1 MEDDEVQQSMVQQ
14 APIESGDPG
23 VAPQAVIGVIVVAVF
38 TSMLLGRLGRSN
50 LASGLRRW
58 LPLLYT
64 TLWGATLIA
73 LTVMY
78 ARGLSQMAF
87 AGVFVLFLLGAFAS
101 VGWLR
106 SVMAG
111 VAISIEGRI
120 HLGDSIRIGSTSGE
134 VIGFGVRSLR
144 LRAVDGSIHEIP
156 NEKLVVESVTNL
168 SGDGGDSATE
178 FVIAVPAGVD
188 PDRAVQVAR
197 DVAILTPLASP
208 RHQPEV
214 FLESGP
220 HLHQFEIRVRGYAF
234 DAAYQDH
241 FRSDVVAR
249 IQSEF
254 NGARTPDEVLLPN
267 SV

>member
-1 MEDDEVQQSMVQQ
+1 MEDEEIQQSTVAQTD
-14 APIESGDPG
+14 ESPTAEPG
-23 VAPQAVIGVIVVAVF
+23 VASQGVIGVLMLAVLA
-38 TSMLLGRLGRSN
+38 SMLLGRLGRSN
-50 LASGLRRW
+50 LIGGLRRW
-58 LPLLYT
+58 LPVLYT
-64 TLWGATLIA
+64 ALWGVTLLG

-78 ARGLSQMAF
+78 ARGLSQTAF
-87 AGVFVLFLLGAFAS
+87 LGVFVLFLLGAVSS

-120 HLGDSIRIGSTSGE
+120 NLGDSIRSGDLAGE
-134 VIGFGVRSLR
+134 VIAFGVRSIR

-156 NEKLVVESVTNL
+156 NETLVAQPVTNL

-178 FVIAVPAGVD
+178 FVIGVPDGVD

-208 RHQPEV
+208 RHRPEV

-220 HLHQFEIRVRGYAF
+220 AMQRFEIRVRGYAF
-234 DAAYQDH
+234 DAAFQDH

-249 IQSEF
+249 LQSEF
-254 NGARTPDEVLLPN
+254 KTNTTSEEV
-267 SV
+267 VRVD